1 MKKCN
6 GYRILSEEE
15 WKEYTESSIKED
27 VKITDAQNAVVKKRD
42 SNILVSAAAGSG
54 KTWVLVK
61 RIIDR
66 LISERI
72 DITSFLIVTFTNAAA
87 NEMRTRI
94 ADEIN
99 DELKKAIE
107 AGDEDLV
114 SFLSRQAA
122 LVNIADISTTDAFCN
137 TLVKEHFMELG
148 IDPSYRIGDD
158 TEINDLSNEAISEL
172 MSNHYDSDD
181 EDFIKLVK
189 SYKKGRTDENI
200 ESLIKEIYDYQSSMP
215 DADKW
220 IDDCISILDND
231 DMYFEIIIEHAKYY
245 IEAAYDYAK
254 KTNEFVL
261 TLEAADKNSAAI
273 TEDII
278 MLDDYKSMLNNE
290 KVSYVKRY
298 DSIFSAL
305 KNIPKAKTLSY
316 KPLDDSDADKLKKMK
331 KHYRDDLFKG
341 SFASLFSSNSEELI
355 SDKNTIKPHAKLLLE
370 LSKEFRSIFEGKK
383 LDKLTFEFS
392 DIEHMALSILK
403 TKNEDGE
410 YVNTPVADELK
421 NNYKEI
427 MVDEYQDSNFLQEE
441 ILTSLVSDNM
451 FMVGDRKQSIYR
463 FRMARP
469 ELFNYKYN
477 TYGQD
482 DKNTLIELDCNFRS
496 SSNVLQS
503 INYIFDKIM
512 HESIGDVEYDEAA
525 SLKPG
530 ASYPEGVFSLDTHP
544 WLKDNED
551 CFYYDND
558 LEIAIYDKGADLAND
573 DEALDNEEYDKAE
586 LDARTIA
593 LKIHNMMDP
602 KHHYLVKD
610 KSVSPYEASMYRPL
624 EYRDIV
630 IILRSVSGV
639 AASYQNILQDSG
651 IPTVVQNSK
660 GFFEASEI
668 SMFLSLLE
676 TIYNPADDIVLTAT
690 MRHYFGGFD
699 MEELG
704 YIKVIFDLAL
714 KEEMVEY
721 DYDIGRYHLY
731 DKLKFIADC
740 DMSDLTELID
750 DYDGLEA
757 LHNKIISF
765 LDKMDEY
772 ISLSRIMSVSEFIRH
787 IFNDSGYLDYCLA
800 LSDGIKRHGNLNM
813 LLTKA
818 SQFENNGYKDL
829 YSFIKYI
836 KANKEYEIDF
846 GEASVLSDRDNVVR
860 IMSIHKSKGL
870 EFPVVFVAG
879 MDKQINLMDFNNDML
894 LSMDYGLALPM
905 IDYVKR
911 IKRKTIMSDVLKIV
925 GKKDTYGEE
934 LRLLYVAMT
943 RAKDKCI
950 LTGVT
955 KDYDKLIESVSEDVG
970 YVDLY
975 KSLSYLDWV
984 MKSLYYKINTK
995 VPDPSSYKDAI
1006 IKLYHLT
1013 NDDFKEEVK
1022 ANTESREEIFNEL
1035 LSKLDDVSTDDLI
1048 NLDEQLRVDYPYND
1062 STRLKTKFSVSEI
1075 KHHFIDKVDNDEE
1088 EPVMLVPKVEEDE
1101 EAKDINIMKPE
1112 FLGGGAEENI
1122 GAFKGTAIHKF
1133 MEIYDFN
1140 NGYSD
1145 EEYDRT
1151 IKSMKDIGIEDIDKY
1166 MPKTKLSKFFANN
1179 LGKEMANASKCGK
1192 LYKEAQ
1198 FIAGLPAVDIYKDL
1212 DVDVSNMDDEL
1223 VMVQGIVDGY
1233 YINDDGSITIMD
1245 YKTDN
1250 VKDLDALKSL
1260 YKSQLDY
1267 YERVL
1272 RTLTNREV
1280 KAKILYSF
1288 KFDDCI
1294 SV

>member
-6 GYRILSEEE
+6 GYTILSDDE
-15 WKEYTESSIKED
+15 WNDYIASCQKED

-99 DELKKAIE
+99 DELKKAID
-107 AGDEDLV
+107 GKDEELV

-137 TLVKEHFMELG
+137 TLVKEHFMEIG
-148 IDPSYRIGDD
+148 IDPSYRIGDE
-158 TEINDLSNEAISEL
+158 TEINDLSNEAMTEL
-172 MSNHYDSDD
+172 MDSLYDKED
-181 EDFIKLVK
+181 EGFVDLVK
-189 SYKKGRTDENI
+189 CYKKGRTDENI
-200 ESLIKEIYDYQSSMP
+200 ESLIKSIYDYQTSMP

-220 IDDCISILDND
+220 VKDCVNILDD
-231 DMYFEIIIEHAKYY
+231 DDFYFKVIVEHARFY
-245 IEAAYDYAK
+245 IESACEYAK
-254 KTNEFVL
+254 QTNEYVL
-261 TLEAADKNSAAI
+261 TLESADKNSAAI

-278 MLDDYKSMLNNE
+278 MLDEYVSKLNNE
-290 KVSYVKRY
+290 KLTYIKRY
-298 DSIFSAL
+298 DSVCEAL
-305 KNIPKAKTLSY
+305 KNIPKAKSLDY
-316 KPLDDSDADKLKKMK
+316 KKLDDIDAAKLKEMRAQ
-331 KHYRDDLFKG
+331 YRDNLFKKA
-341 SFASLFSSNSEELI
+341 FASMFVNSSEGLI
-355 SDKNTIKPHAKLLLE
+355 NDKNAIKPRAKLLLE
-370 LSKEFRSIFEGKK
+370 LSIEYRKLFEAKK
-383 LDKLTFEFS
+383 LDKLLFEFS
-392 DIEHMALSILK
+392 DIEHMALRILK
-403 TKNEDGE
+403 TKGDDGA
-410 YVNTPVADELK
+410 YVNTSVADELK
-421 NNYKEI
+421 KSYSEI

-530 ASYPEGVFSLDTHP
+530 ASYPEGMFSIDTHP

-558 LEIAIYDKGADLAND
+558 LEIAIYDKGADSVND
-573 DEALDNEEYDKAE
+573 DEASDNEEYDKAE

-610 KSVSPYEASMYRPL
+610 KSVSRYEASMYRPL

-630 IILRSVSGV
+630 IILRSVNNV
-639 AASYQNILQDSG
+639 ASSYQNILEASG
-651 IPTVVQNSK
+651 IPTVVQSGK
-660 GFFEASEI
+660 GFFETVEI
-668 SMFLSLLE
+668 RMFLSLLE
-676 TIYNPADDIVLTAT
+676 TLYNPADDIPLTAT

-740 DMSDLTELID
+740 DMVDLTELID
-750 DYDGLEA
+750 DYSGLEP
-757 LHNKIISF
+757 LQTKIREF
-765 LDKMDEY
+765 LDKIDSY
-772 ISLSRIMSVSEFIRH
+772 ISLSRIMNISELIRH
-787 IFNDSGYLDYCLA
+787 IFNESGYPDYCLA
-800 LSDGIKRHGNLNM
+800 LSDGIKRHANLNM

-818 SQFENNGYKDL
+818 AVFETNGNKDL

-836 KANKEYEIDF
+836 KANKEYDIDF

-879 MDKQINLMDFNNDML
+879 LDKQINLMDFNNDIL
-894 LSMDYGLALPM
+894 LSMDYGLSLPYV
-905 IDYVKR
+905 DYIKR
-911 IKRKTIMSDVLKIV
+911 IKRKSIMSHVLKIA

-950 LTGVT
+950 LTAVT
-955 KDYDKLIESVSEDVG
+955 KDYDKLISDSKESIG
-970 YVDLY
+970 YVDIY
-975 KSLSYLDWV
+975 NSKSYLDWIV
-984 MKSLYYKINTK
+984 KALYYKFNPK
-995 VPDPSSYKDAI
+995 RDDSSRYKDAVI
-1006 IKLYHLT
+1006 DIYHLT
-1013 NDDFKEEVK
+1013 NDDFKEEVST
-1022 ANTESREEIFNEL
+1022 NSSTREEVLNEL
-1035 LSKLDDVSTDDLI
+1035 LSKLDDVSSDDLV
-1048 NLDEQLRVDYPYND
+1048 NLDNQLRIDYPYSD
-1062 STRLKTKFSVSEI
+1062 ATRLKTKFSVSEI
-1075 KHHFIDKVDNDEE
+1075 KHHFMDKVDKDEE
-1088 EPVMLVPKVEEDE
+1088 EPVMLVPKTEDDE
-1101 EAKDINIMKPE
+1101 DTKDINIMKPE
-1112 FLGGGAEENI
+1112 FLGGVAEENI
-1122 GAFKGTAIHKF
+1122 GALRGTAIHKF

-1151 IKSMKDIGIEDIDKY
+1151 IKSMKDIGVEDIDKF
-1166 MPKTKLSKFFANN
+1166 MPKTKLSKFFSNN

-1212 DVDVSNMDDEL
+1212 DIDIYNMDDEL

-1233 YINDDGSITIMD
+1233 YINDDETITIMD

-1250 VKDLDALKSL
+1250 VKDLETLRSL
-1260 YKSQLDY
+1260 YESQLNY

-1272 RTLTNREV
+1272 KALTNREV

-1294 SV
+1294 MV